1 MIISHFYSY
10 HAWFIVHGEILITE
24 VGVNVSVTQSVGPGK
39 LQMVLLTLLVLFSP
53 LAIDIYLPAL
63 PQISQTFHVEHAL
76 AQDTITWFL
85 FAMGIGQLFAGPLA
99 DKLGRRTVALGGIGI
114 YALSALLAWSA
125 QNIEWMLTAR
135 LLQGL
140 GACATSVAAFATV
153 RDIFGPHR
161 SGKMISYLNG
171 AICFIPALAPILG
184 SWLTQQFG
192 WRSNFSFM
200 AAFAVVVGLLMLV
213 TMRETNPTTDK
224 QAVFKLSRYWSVI
237 KTPSF
242 LFHASLCLLA
252 MAVILAYV
260 TSAPVVLMTNLGLDM
275 NQFTFWFGINAVIN
289 IIACLTAPRIMDRFG
304 THTTL
309 VMGITALLVAGVSM
323 LLLAQVATPFAF
335 MLPIFISSMGFAWVL
350 GAAAGKAL
358 APFGDKAGTAAALLG
373 LFQMSG
379 SGLVVGLLQRLDLQP
394 QMLIGLHM
402 WLIAPALLV
411 LFSKAGRAWHQWA
424 LDS

>member
-1 MIISHFYSY
+1 
-10 HAWFIVHGEILITE
+10 
-24 VGVNVSVTQSVGPGK
+24 
-39 LQMVLLTLLVLFSP
+39 MVLLTLLVLFSP

-63 PQISQTFHVEHAL
+63 PQISTAFDVEHAL
-76 AQDTITWFL
+76 AQDTITLFL

-99 DKLGRRTVALGGIGI
+99 DKVGRRAVALGGITI
-114 YALSALLAWSA
+114 YSVSALLAWSA
-125 QNIEWMLTAR
+125 QNIEWMLAAR

-153 RDIFGPHR
+153 RDIFGPEK

-200 AAFAVVVGLLMLV
+200 AIFAVVVFVLMV
-213 TMRETNPTTDK
+213 VGMKETNP
-224 QAVFKLSRYWSVI
+224 QSNNEPVFRLNRYLDVLKS
-237 KTPSF
+237 PSF
-242 LFHASLCLLA
+242 VFHASLCMLA

-260 TSAPVVLMTNLGLDM
+260 TSAPVVLMEKLGLDM
-275 NQFTFWFGINAVIN
+275 NEFTKWFGINAAIN
-289 IIACLTAPRIMDRFG
+289 IIACMTAPKFMDKYG
-304 THTTL
+304 THKTLLVGITTL
-309 VMGITALLVAGVSM
+309 LMAGCIM
-323 LLLAQVATPFAF
+323 LLLPQQSPIAF
-335 MLPIFISSMGFAWVL
+335 MLPIFTSSIGFAWIL

-379 SGLVVGLLQRLDLQP
+379 AGLVVGLVQRIGLEPQVMIAI
-394 QMLIGLHM
+394 QMLIVF
-402 WLIAPALLV
+402 PALFIL
-411 LFSKAGRAWHQWA
+411 LSKSGRRWHLA
-424 LDS
+424 MS

>member
-1 MIISHFYSY
+1 M
-10 HAWFIVHGEILITE
+10 
-24 VGVNVSVTQSVGPGK
+24 
-39 LQMVLLTLLVLFSP
+39 QMVLLTLLVLFSP

-63 PQISQTFHVEHAL
+63 PQISQAFHVEHAL

-85 FAMGIGQLFAGPLA
+85 FAMGVGQLFAGPLA
-99 DKLGRRTVALGGIGI
+99 DKVGRRTVALGGISI
-114 YALSALLAWSA
+114 YALSALLAWGA
-125 QNIEWMLTAR
+125 QNIEWMLAAR

-153 RDIFGPHR
+153 RDIFGPQK

-200 AAFAVVVGLLMLV
+200 AGFAMVALV
-213 TMRETNPTTDK
+213 AMFIGMKETNPAPSK
-224 QAVFKLSRYWSVI
+224 EPVFRPSRYMAVL

-242 LFHASLCLLA
+242 IFHASLCMLA

-260 TSAPVVLMTNLGLDM
+260 TSAPVVLMENLGLSM
-275 NQFTFWFGINAVIN
+275 NEFTLWFGINAVIN
-289 IIACLTAPRIMDRFG
+289 IAACMTAPKFMDKYG
-304 THTTL
+304 THKTL
-309 VMGITALLVAGVSM
+309 VVGIMTLGLGGVVMLVMAQQQSAL
-323 LLLAQVATPFAF
+323 AF
-335 MLPIFISSMGFAWVL
+335 MLPIFLSSVGFAWVL

-379 SGLVVGLLQRLDLQP
+379 SGLVVGTVQRLGMEP
-394 QMLIGLHM
+394 QVM
-402 WLIAPALLV
+402 IAVQMFIIVPGIFV
-411 LFSKAGRAWHQWA
+411 LMSRAGKKWHA
-424 LDS
+424 AIA

>member
-1 MIISHFYSY
+1 M
-10 HAWFIVHGEILITE
+10 
-24 VGVNVSVTQSVGPGK
+24 
-39 LQMVLLTLLVLFSP
+39 QMVLLTLLVLFSP

-63 PQISQTFHVEHAL
+63 PQISQAFHVEHAL

-85 FAMGIGQLFAGPLA
+85 FAMGVGQLFAGPLA
-99 DKLGRRTVALGGIGI
+99 DKVGRRTVALGGISI
-114 YALSALLAWSA
+114 YALSALLAWGA
-125 QNIEWMLTAR
+125 QNIEWMLAAR

-153 RDIFGPHR
+153 RDIFGPQK

-200 AAFAVVVGLLMLV
+200 AGFAMVALV
-213 TMRETNPTTDK
+213 AMFIGMKETNPAPSK
-224 QAVFKLSRYWSVI
+224 EPVFRPSRYMAVL

-242 LFHASLCLLA
+242 IFHASLCMLA

-260 TSAPVVLMTNLGLDM
+260 TSAPVVLMENLGLSM
-275 NQFTFWFGINAVIN
+275 NEFTLWFGINAVIN
-289 IIACLTAPRIMDRFG
+289 IAACMTAPKFMDKYG
-304 THTTL
+304 THKTL
-309 VMGITALLVAGVSM
+309 VVGIMTLGLGGVVMLVMAQQQSAL
-323 LLLAQVATPFAF
+323 AF
-335 MLPIFISSMGFAWVL
+335 MLPIFLSSVGFAWVL

-379 SGLVVGLLQRLDLQP
+379 SGLVVGTVQRLGMEPQVMIAV
-394 QMLIGLHM
+394 QMLIIVPG
-402 WLIAPALLV
+402 IFV
-411 LFSKAGRAWHQWA
+411 LMSKAGKKWHA
-424 LDS
+424 AIA

>member
-1 MIISHFYSY
+1 M
-10 HAWFIVHGEILITE
+10 
-24 VGVNVSVTQSVGPGK
+24 QSATYNDPTK
-39 LQMVLLTLLVLFSP
+39 SQLVLLTLLVLFSP

-63 PQISQTFHVEHAL
+63 PLISSTFHVEHAL

-85 FAMGIGQLFAGPLA
+85 FAMGVGQLFAGPLA
-99 DKLGRRTVALGGIGI
+99 DKLGRRTVALGGVSI
-114 YALSALLAWSA
+114 YAMSALLAWSA
-125 QNIEWMLTAR
+125 QNIEWMLVSR

-153 RDIFGPHR
+153 RDIFGPQK

-200 AAFAVVVGLLMLV
+200 AGFAVVVLVMLWMGLK
-213 TMRETNPTTDK
+213 ETNPQLSK
-224 QAVFKLSRYWSVI
+224 EPVFKLNRYLDVI

-242 LFHASLCLLA
+242 LFHATLCMLA
-252 MAVILAYV
+252 MAVILGYV
-260 TSAPVVLMTNLGLDM
+260 TSAPVVLMENLGLTM
-275 NQFTFWFGINAVIN
+275 NEFTMWFGINAAIN
-289 IIACLTAPRIMDRFG
+289 IIACMSAPKFMDRFG
-304 THTTL
+304 THMALTVGIVTL
-309 VMGITALLVAGVSM
+309 IVAGVVM
-323 LLLAQVATPFAF
+323 LMLNSQATAMAF
-335 MLPIFISSMGFAWVL
+335 MLPIFMSSIGFAWIL

-379 SGLVVGLLQRLDLQP
+379 SGLVVGTVQRLGMEP
-394 QMLIGLHM
+394 QIMIATLMI
-402 WLIAPALLV
+402 IVAPALAILW
-411 LFSKAGRAWHQWA
+411 SRKGRDWHHA
-424 LDS
+424 MA

>member
-1 MIISHFYSY
+1 MNTQVSERQQQM
-10 HAWFIVHGEILITE
+10 GLLI
-24 VGVNVSVTQSVGPGK
+24 
-39 LQMVLLTLLVLFSP
+39 LLVLFSP

-63 PQISQTFHVEHAL
+63 PQIAQSFHVEHAF

-125 QNIEWMLTAR
+125 QNIEWMLMAR

-153 RDIFGPHR
+153 RDLFGPER

-192 WRSNFSFM
+192 WRANFSFM
-200 AAFAVVVGLLMLV
+200 AGFAAIVGLLIWLRMK
-213 TMRETNPTTDK
+213 ETNPSTEK
-224 QAVFKLSRYWSVI
+224 QAVFKLARYWSVL

-242 LFHASLCLLA
+242 LFHAALCLFA

-260 TSAPVVLMTNLGLDM
+260 TSAPLVLMERLGLTM
-275 NQFTFWFGINAVIN
+275 NQFTFWFGLNALVN
-289 IIACLTAPRIMDRFG
+289 IVACLSAPRIMERVG
-304 THTTL
+304 THRTL
-309 VMGITALLVAGVSM
+309 VLGISS
-323 LLLAQVATPFAF
+323 LLLAGCLMIAIAHIQTAWAF
-335 MLPIFISSMGFAWVL
+335 MLPIFVSSIGFAWIL

-379 SGLVVGLLQRLDLQP
+379 SGALVGTLQRLSFEP
-394 QMLIGLHM
+394 QMLIALHM
-402 WLIAPALLV
+402 WLVAPGLLI
-411 LFSKAGRAWHQWA
+411 LFSKAGRRWHQWA
-424 LDS
+424 LNT

>member
-1 MIISHFYSY
+1 MQ
-10 HAWFIVHGEILITE
+10 T
-24 VGVNVSVTQSVGPGK
+24 VSNNTPHKSQ
-39 LQMVLLTLLVLFSP
+39 LVLLTLLVLFSP

-63 PQISQTFHVEHAL
+63 PMISSAFHVEHAL

-85 FAMGIGQLFAGPLA
+85 FAMGVGQLFAGPLA
-99 DKLGRRTVALGGIGI
+99 DKLGRRAVALGGVTI

-125 QNIEWMLTAR
+125 QNIEWMLVSR

-153 RDIFGPHR
+153 RDIFGPHK

-200 AAFAVVVGLLMLV
+200 AGFAVVVLVLLWLGLK
-213 TMRETNPTTDK
+213 ETNPQLSK
-224 QAVFKLSRYWSVI
+224 EPVFKLNRYLDVV

-242 LFHASLCLLA
+242 LFHATLCMLA
-252 MAVILAYV
+252 MAVILGYV
-260 TSAPVVLMTNLGLDM
+260 TSAPVVLMENLDLSM

-289 IIACLTAPRIMDRFG
+289 IVACMSAPKFMEKFG
-304 THTTL
+304 THRTLTVGITTL
-309 VMGITALLVAGVSM
+309 AVAGVVM
-323 LLLAQVATPFAF
+323 LMLRTQSTALAF
-335 MLPIFISSMGFAWVL
+335 MLPIFMSSLGFAWIL
-350 GAAAGKAL
+350 GASAGKAL

-379 SGLVVGLLQRLDLQP
+379 SGLVVGTIQRFGMEP
-394 QMLIGLHM
+394 QLMIATLMLIVV
-402 WLIAPALLV
+402 PALIILW
-411 LFSKAGRAWHQWA
+411 SKSGKTWHNA
-424 LDS
+424 IA

>member
-1 MIISHFYSY
+1 
-10 HAWFIVHGEILITE
+10 
-24 VGVNVSVTQSVGPGK
+24 
-39 LQMVLLTLLVLFSP
+39 MVLLTLLVLFSP

-63 PQISQTFHVEHAL
+63 PQIAQTFHVEHAL

-85 FAMGIGQLFAGPLA
+85 FAMGVGQLFAGPLA
-99 DKLGRRTVALGGIGI
+99 DKLGRRTVALGGISI
-114 YALSALLAWSA
+114 YAVSALLAWSA
-125 QNIEWMLTAR
+125 QSIEWMLTAR
-135 LLQGL
+135 LLQGF

-153 RDIFGPHR
+153 RDIFGPQR

-192 WRSNFSFM
+192 WRANFSFM
-200 AAFAVVVGLLMLV
+200 AGFAVAVGLLLLV
-213 TMRETNPTTDK
+213 RMQETNPVTEK
-224 QAVFKLSRYWSVI
+224 QAVFKLSRYWSVL

-260 TSAPVVLMTNLGLDM
+260 TSAPVVLMEHLGLTM
-275 NQFTFWFGINAVIN
+275 NQFTFWFGINAVVN
-289 IIACLTAPRIMDRFG
+289 IVACMTAPRIMDRFG

-309 VMGITALLVAGVSM
+309 VMGISALLVAGVTMVM
-323 LLLAQVATPFAF
+323 LADVATAFAF
-335 MLPIFISSMGFAWVL
+335 MLPIFVSSIGFAWIL

-379 SGLVVGLLQRLDLQP
+379 SGLVVGTLQRLHLEP
-394 QMLIGLHM
+394 QMLIALHM
-402 WLIAPALLV
+402 WLIAPALII

-424 LDS
+424 LES

>member
-1 MIISHFYSY
+1 VQTAYQQN
-10 HAWFIVHGEILITE
+10 HG
-24 VGVNVSVTQSVGPGK
+24 K
-39 LQMVLLTLLVLFSP
+39 MQMVLLTLLVLFSP

-63 PQISQTFHVEHAL
+63 PQISQAFHVEHAL

-85 FAMGIGQLFAGPLA
+85 FAMGVGQLFAGPLA
-99 DKLGRRTVALGGIGI
+99 DKVGRRTVALGGISI
-114 YALSALLAWSA
+114 YALSALLAWGA
-125 QNIEWMLTAR
+125 QNIEWMLAAR

-153 RDIFGPHR
+153 RDIFGPQK

-200 AAFAVVVGLLMLV
+200 AGFAMVALV
-213 TMRETNPTTDK
+213 AMFIGMKETNPAPSK
-224 QAVFKLSRYWSVI
+224 EPVFRPSRYMAVL

-242 LFHASLCLLA
+242 IFHASLCMLA

-260 TSAPVVLMTNLGLDM
+260 TSAPVVLMENLGLSM
-275 NQFTFWFGINAVIN
+275 NEFTLWFGINAVIN
-289 IIACLTAPRIMDRFG
+289 IAACMTAPKFMDKYG
-304 THTTL
+304 THKTL
-309 VMGITALLVAGVSM
+309 VVGIMTLGLGGVVMLVMAQQQSAL
-323 LLLAQVATPFAF
+323 AF
-335 MLPIFISSMGFAWVL
+335 MLPIFLSSVGFAWVL

-379 SGLVVGLLQRLDLQP
+379 SGLVVGTVQRLGMEP
-394 QMLIGLHM
+394 QVM
-402 WLIAPALLV
+402 IAVQMFIIVPGIFV
-411 LFSKAGRAWHQWA
+411 LMSKAGKKWHA
-424 LDS
+424 AIA